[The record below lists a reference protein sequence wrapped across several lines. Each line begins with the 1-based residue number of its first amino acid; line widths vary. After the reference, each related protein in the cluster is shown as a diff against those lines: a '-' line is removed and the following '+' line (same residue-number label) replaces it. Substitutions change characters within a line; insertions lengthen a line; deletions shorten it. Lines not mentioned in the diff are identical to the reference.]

1 MAAFHRAAGS
11 KRDSPQDDVSV
22 VSNADRRYLRSEQ
35 GFNLEIKS
43 SSRQKLKKKTPI
55 TALKSIKS
63 ISKAYSWY
71 RHLFP
76 ILIRM
81 DLGAECCLVCGLKII
96 VFVIEVELGKKW

>member
-1 MAAFHRAAGS
+1 MAALHRGAGS
-11 KRDSPQDDVSV
+11 KRDSPQDDVPGM
-22 VSNADRRYLRSEQ
+22 SNADTRYLRSEQ
-35 GFNLEIKS
+35 GFNLERKC

-76 ILIRM
+76 VLIRM

-96 VFVIEVELGKKW
+96 VFLIKVESGKKW